1 MSSILPNDTAPTKNF
16 KYMDPDAL
24 RQLLRQERIRWHLK
38 VNKNVDYYD
47 TARDSRYTG
56 EIVNEGYIQ
65 KMETRVFPNND
76 TYGGY
81 VGLISDIGNSD
92 NKGFSHDLEKWDHGA
107 TETSKNTKVHRLTV
121 GVTATIPGKYGYGLN
136 DQGNMTASTTNRMSM
151 VLFDPYDGRAYLFTN
166 DEPYYIN
173 NAMATVKRPGRTIAR
188 LADIP
193 TSITQLSNDLNF
205 VSDPGYIHTDNN
217 LTNSNKF
224 IVDNIDDRTF
234 VYPEIAQDSNG
245 EYIDNIFVNP
255 DGTVKYR
262 RNDNEDY
269 PAGYMPGVF
278 TSIDKLNRVD
288 LVHQRKPLHNQLYP
302 DGRRDSNYY
311 IHDGRWNPMWNNTF
325 PWPPYASLALNPK
338 DMETELSGFQPTPYF
353 ALDPGI
359 RETIIKDGAQITV
372 NKLHQW
378 RYNRVDIT
386 YPSSDITINVVSGG
400 SGYVVGDELQWSFGN
415 DLYKYRVD
423 SVIADGSISSGQ
435 YVDEHKEFNDD
446 PSTGDI
452 VIEFTNTTGTGS
464 GATFKISASP
474 KISVIST
481 QLKNNL
487 YAYVN
492 VGTNTSSMDTT
503 SPWIDNGMDGI
514 KSGINKGRGCLSPLD
529 TTETYPDQLAEHTGA
544 TGAGLQVHLFRYVIN
559 TTNPTFKFDG
569 EYPVF
574 TGKWVDEGPL
584 GVERPQDIKSLLFAN
599 PDTNNFNNYYK
610 FSMDLLMDTI
620 NRNPDSVATANSN
633 TLTVPL
639 FHVDTKD
646 PTSSTVFTTQVVDPT
661 TNEIKNV
668 DVTRR
673 VIYVNAATGV
683 WFIYNTTV
691 KNDEHYGHPQ
701 TPIGWIP
708 IAGVVSR

>member
-1 MSSILPNDTAPTKNF
+1 
-16 KYMDPDAL
+16 MDPDAL

-81 VGLISDIGNSD
+81 IGLISDIGNSE
-92 NKGFSHDLEKWDHGA
+92 NKGFSHDLEKWDHAA
-107 TETSKNTKVHRLTV
+107 TETSRNTHVHRLAV
-121 GVTATIPGKYGYGLN
+121 GTTATIPGKYGYGLN
-136 DQGNMTASTTNRMSM
+136 DQGNMTTSTANRISM

-217 LTNSNKF
+217 LSNSNKF

-234 VYPEIAQDSNG
+234 VYPEIAQNSDG
-245 EYIDNIFVNP
+245 EYIDNVFINP
-255 DGTVKYR
+255 DGSVKYR
-262 RNDNEDY
+262 RNDAEDY
-269 PAGYMPGVF
+269 PDGYMPGVF
-278 TSIDKLNRVD
+278 TSIEKLNSVD
-288 LVHQRKPLHNQLYP
+288 LVNQRKPFHNQLYP

-311 IHDGRWNPMWNNTF
+311 IHDGRWNSMWNNSSPSYTAD
-325 PWPPYASLALNPK
+325 PLNPN
-338 DMETELSGFQPTPYF
+338 DMEISQSGAQPTPYF
-353 ALDPGI
+353 VLDSGI
-359 RETIIKDGAQITV
+359 RETIIKDGIQIMV

-386 YPSSDITINVVSGG
+386 YPSSNISINVVSGG

-415 DLYKYRVD
+415 DLYKYRVV
-423 SVIADGSISSGQ
+423 SVIGDGSISNGQ
-435 YVDEHKEFNDD
+435 YVDEHKVFDDD
-446 PSTGDI
+446 PSTGD
-452 VIEFTNTTGTGS
+452 VAIEFTNTTGTGS
-464 GATFKISASP
+464 GATFRVSARPS
-474 KISVIST
+474 ISVITT

-492 VGTNTSSMDTT
+492 VGTNASTIDTSS
-503 SPWIDNGMDGI
+503 PWVDGGMDGI
-514 KSGINKGRGCLSPLD
+514 KSGINKGRGCLGPIDSTD
-529 TTETYPDQLAEHTGA
+529 TDPTLNLKEHSGA
-544 TGAGLQVHLFRYVIN
+544 AGAGLQVHLFRYVIN
-559 TTNPTFKFDG
+559 TEDPTIVYDG
-569 EYPVF
+569 NYPVF
-574 TGKWVDEGPL
+574 TGRWVDEGPL
-584 GVERPQDIKSLLFAN
+584 GVERPQDIKALLFAN

-620 NRNPDSVATANSN
+620 NRNPDAVATVNDN
-633 TLTVPL
+633 TFTIPL

-646 PTSSTVFTTQVVDPT
+646 PDSDTVFTTKVVDPS
-661 TNEIKNV
+661 TNEIKEV

-691 KNDEHYGHPQ
+691 KNDESYGYAQ

-708 IAGVVSR
+708 IAGVVSK

>member
-1 MSSILPNDTAPTKNF
+1 
-16 KYMDPDAL
+16 MDPDAL

-65 KMETRVFPNND
+65 KMETRIFPNND

-92 NKGFSHDLEKWDHGA
+92 NKGFSHDLEKWDHAA
-107 TETSKNTKVHRLTV
+107 TETSRNTRVHRLVV

-136 DQGNMTASTTNRMSM
+136 DQGSMTTSTINRMSM
-151 VLFDPYDGRAYLFTN
+151 ILFDPYDGRAYLFTN
-166 DEPYYIN
+166 DEPHYIN

-217 LTNSNKF
+217 LSNSNKF

-234 VYPEIAQDSNG
+234 VYPEIAQNSDG
-245 EYIDNIFVNP
+245 EYIDNVFINP
-255 DGTVKYR
+255 DGSVKYR
-262 RNDNEDY
+262 RNDAEDY
-269 PAGYMPGVF
+269 PDGYMPGVF
-278 TSIDKLNRVD
+278 TSVEKLNSVD
-288 LVHQRKPLHNQLYP
+288 LINQRKPFHNQLYP

-311 IHDGRWNPMWNNTF
+311 IHDGRWDPIWNNSSPSYTAD
-325 PWPPYASLALNPK
+325 PLNPS
-338 DMETELSGFQPTPYF
+338 DMEIAQPGSQPTPYF
-353 ALDPGI
+353 VLDSGI
-359 RETIIKDGAQITV
+359 RETIVKDGIQIMV

-386 YPSSDITINVVSGG
+386 YPSSNISINVVSGG

-415 DLYKYRVD
+415 DLYKYRVI
-423 SVIADGSISSGQ
+423 SVMNDGSISNGQ
-435 YVDEHKEFNDD
+435 YVDEHKVFDDD
-446 PSTGDI
+446 PSTGD
-452 VIEFTNTTGTGS
+452 VAIEFSNTTGTGS
-464 GATFKISASP
+464 GATFKISAKPS
-474 KISVIST
+474 ISVITT

-492 VGTNTSSMDTT
+492 VGTNTSSIDTT
-503 SPWIDNGMDGI
+503 SPWVDSGMDGI
-514 KSGINKGRGCLSPLD
+514 KSGINKGRGCLGPIDSTD
-529 TTETYPDQLAEHTGA
+529 TDPSMNLKEHSGA
-544 TGAGLQVHLFRYVIN
+544 AGAGLQVHLFRYVIN
-559 TTNPTFKFDG
+559 TEDPTIVYDG
-569 EYPVF
+569 NYPVF
-574 TGKWVDEGPL
+574 TGRWVDEGPL
-584 GVERPQDIKSLLFAN
+584 GVERPQDIKALLFAN

-620 NRNPDSVATANSN
+620 NRNPDAVATVNDN
-633 TLTVPL
+633 TFTIPL

-646 PTSSTVFTTQVVDPT
+646 PDSDTVFTTKVVDPS
-661 TNEIKNV
+661 TNEIKEV

-691 KNDEHYGHPQ
+691 KNDESYGYAQ

-708 IAGVVSR
+708 IAGVVSK